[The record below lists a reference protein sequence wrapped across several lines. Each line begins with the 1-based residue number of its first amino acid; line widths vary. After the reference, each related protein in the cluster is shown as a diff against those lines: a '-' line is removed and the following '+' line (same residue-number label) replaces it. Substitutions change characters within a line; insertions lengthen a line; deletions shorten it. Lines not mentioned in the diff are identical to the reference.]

1 MYGLLMILSFEEL
14 DCSHVW
20 VEATQRSDDLE
31 LQDAINMQ
39 RWGMRWGSTCML
51 TMSEKSTSA

>member
-1 MYGLLMILSFEEL
+1 MHGLLVILSFEEL
-14 DCSHVW
+14 DCSHAW

-39 RWGMRWGSTCML
+39 HAMGQYMHAHH
-51 TMSEKSTSA
+51 E

>member
-20 VEATQRSDDLE
+20 VEATQRLDDLE

-39 RWGMRWGSTCML
+39 HAVVQYMHAHH
-51 TMSEKSTSA
+51 E